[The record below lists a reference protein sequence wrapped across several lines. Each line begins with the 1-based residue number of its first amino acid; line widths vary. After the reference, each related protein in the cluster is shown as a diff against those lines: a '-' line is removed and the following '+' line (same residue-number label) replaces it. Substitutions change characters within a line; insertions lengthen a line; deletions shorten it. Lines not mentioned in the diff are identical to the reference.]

1 MEFLNTTTLWAVF
14 SIIVADL
21 VLAGDNALLIGL
33 ACRGLPP
40 ELKRRAVVW
49 GVAGA
54 VVLRIFFTSIVVYLM
69 QVPFLR
75 AAGGLVL
82 GWIALKLLV
91 RKEETVRVN
100 PAENFAGAVK
110 TIVMADLVMSFDN
123 MLAVAG
129 AARGHI
135 ELVVFGLLLSL
146 PLLFLGSQIIA
157 WLVERYPVF
166 LYVGAG
172 VLTWVAGT
180 MVAED
185 PAVHSLLV
193 PWAAFDYL
201 IPLAVTAV
209 ILPAGWYLR
218 RAAQPAPRAAEPGR
232 QTDPPGPR
240 TGKPAPGRAAGSENK
255 SLR

>member
-1 MEFLNTTTLWAVF
+1 MDFLGAEYIWAVF

-21 VLAGDNALLIGL
+21 ILAGDNALLIGL

-69 QVPFLR
+69 LVPFLR

-91 RKEETVRVN
+91 RKEETVKVN
-100 PAENFAGAVK
+100 PAASFAGAVR
-110 TIVMADLVMSFDN
+110 TIIMADLVMSFDN

-129 AARGHI
+129 AARGHV
-135 ELVVFGLLLSL
+135 ELVVFGLLLSI
-146 PLLFLGSQIIA
+146 PILFVGSQAIA

-166 LYVGAG
+166 LYAGAG

-185 PAVHSLLV
+185 PAVHPLLA
-193 PWAAFDYL
+193 PWPALDYL

-218 RAAQPAPRAAEPGR
+218 RAAQRVPRAWGVTGR
-232 QTDPPGPR
+232 ADPPGP
-240 TGKPAPGRAAGSENK
+240 G
-255 SLR
+255 L

>member
-21 VLAGDNALLIGL
+21 MLAGDNALLIGL

-40 ELKRRAVVW
+40 AWKRRAVIW
-49 GVAGA
+49 GVGGA
-54 VVLRIFFTSIVVYLM
+54 VVLRIFFTSIVVYLIG
-69 QVPFLR
+69 VPFLR

-91 RKEETVRVN
+91 RKEETVRVD
-100 PAENFAGAVK
+100 PAETLVGAIR
-110 TIVMADLVMSFDN
+110 TIIMADLVMSFDN

-129 AARGHI
+129 AARGSI
-135 ELVVFGLLLSL
+135 GLVVFGLLLSL
-146 PLLFLGSQIIA
+146 PLLFLGSQAIA

-166 LYVGAG
+166 LYAGAG

-185 PAVHSLLV
+185 PAVHPLLV

-201 IPLAVTAV
+201 IPLAVTAL

-218 RAAQPAPRAAEPGR
+218 RAAQRAHTAEVTGR
-232 QTDPPGPR
+232 ADLPGPGMR
-240 TGKPAPGRAAGSENK
+240 QPGPGRAARSANK